1 MGQVP
6 VAEVSPPL
14 IRQDLRRTATARIL
28 RCPDAV
34 EDAVQASPSHHVQR
48 VPVLANIHTT
58 IDAPATTRHAN
69 TIIYSYPVPAM
80 TTDPHHLWCSNSNS
94 NTSNKYA
101 MPFI

>member
-1 MGQVP
+1 

-58 IDAPATTRHAN
+58 IDAPTTTRHAN
-69 TIIYSYPVPAM
+69 TIIYSYPVPAQERKEKE
-80 TTDPHHLWCSNSNS
+80 DIQKVIRSGSNLRLY
-94 NTSNKYA
+94 T
-101 MPFI
+101 IHVV